1 MYIMYVHIISIDIIN
16 LFLCLLLARAFVFL
30 QILRCRLEYAQIQ
43 LVK

>member
-1 MYIMYVHIISIDIIN
+1 MYIMYVRIINIDIN